1 MKNKQE
7 NSNKKK
13 QKRQLKAPELEKAI
27 KREAELFRSRSWR
40 IQSQDGFYNI

>member
-1 MKNKQE
+1 MNTK

-27 KREAELFRSRSWR
+27 KKEAEMFNSRSWR

>member
-1 MKNKQE
+1 MNTK

-13 QKRQLKAPELEKAI
+13 QKKQLKAPELDKAI

-40 IQSQDGFYNI
+40 IQSHDGFYNWY